1 MSAKDFIHDKVKN
14 ALIKD
19 GWIITD
25 DPFTLEY
32 EDATAFVDLGAER
45 VIAAEKDS
53 QKIAVEIKSFVG
65 RSALQEIEAAIGQY
79 MVYLYFLEQVD
90 PSRKLYVAV
99 SDIAFETIFARKSV
113 SFLVKRVNLSLIVVN
128 LDSEEVVLWKQ

>member
-1 MSAKDFIHDKVKN
+1 MPAKDFIHDKVKN

-79 MVYLYFLEQVD
+79 MVYLYFL
-90 PSRKLYVAV
+90 SR
-99 SDIAFETIFARKSV
+99 
-113 SFLVKRVNLSLIVVN
+113 
-128 LDSEEVVLWKQ
+128 